1 MFYRLVVHGRYP
13 KGVNP
18 KEIKTTLSGGA
29 YGFNLKTCV
38 DGLQFGGDPGE
49 NELAPQ
55 NAFRFFTGLVDREN
69 ALKFAQR

>member
-1 MFYRLVVHGRYP
+1 MVDSNTGPTGGSRTAAKR
-13 KGVNP
+13 
-18 KEIKTTLSGGA
+18 SGGA

-55 NAFRFFTGLVDREN
+55 NAFRFCTGLVDHEN

>member
-1 MFYRLVVHGRYP
+1 LNV
-13 KGVNP
+13 
-18 KEIKTTLSGGA
+18 
-29 YGFNLKTCV
+29 KTCV

-69 ALKFAQR
+69 ALKFAQS

>member
-1 MFYRLVVHGRYP
+1 MPDPRGAPVLPPSGR
-13 KGVNP
+13 
-18 KEIKTTLSGGA
+18 GA
-29 YGFNLKTCV
+29 PMGNLKTCV

-55 NAFRFFTGLVDREN
+55 NAFWFCTGLVDREN

>member
-1 MFYRLVVHGRYP
+1 M
-13 KGVNP
+13 
-18 KEIKTTLSGGA
+18 
-29 YGFNLKTCV
+29 KTCV

-55 NAFRFFTGLVDREN
+55 NAFRFCTGLVDREN

>member
-1 MFYRLVVHGRYP
+1 MLDLNTGPTGGSRTAAER
-13 KGVNP
+13 
-18 KEIKTTLSGGA
+18 SGGA

-38 DGLQFGGDPGE
+38 DGLQFGVDPGE

>member
-1 MFYRLVVHGRYP
+1 MVYLNTGPTGSSRTAAER
-13 KGVNP
+13 
-18 KEIKTTLSGGA
+18 SGGA

-55 NAFRFFTGLVDREN
+55 NAFRFCTGLVDREN

>member
-1 MFYRLVVHGRYP
+1 MLDLNTGPMGGSRTAAGR
-13 KGVNP
+13 
-18 KEIKTTLSGGA
+18 SGGA

-55 NAFRFFTGLVDREN
+55 NAFWFCTDLVDREN